1 MKIVFEANTPEEV
14 MRQVQKF
21 AALNGGNAV
30 LTAQPK
36 SEVRVPVDTMS
47 ADKTLTATEAQEE
60 PKAKRGRKAKEEAP
74 APVVEPVAPAPVE
87 TPAAAEP
94 EVAFAGAPTSPL
106 ADDKVFL
113 AEITKLVEAK
123 LLGYDAI
130 RGAMNAELKLA
141 EGEKGKITQ
150 IAVDRREA
158 FVAHL
163 KSLANTASVLA

>member
-1 MKIVFEANTPEEV
+1 MKIVFEANTPEGV
-14 MRQVQKF
+14 MKQIEAFVV
-21 AALNGGNAV
+21 LNGGNAA
-30 LTAQPK
+30 LTAQSK
-36 SEVRVPVDTMS
+36 GEVCVPVDAPT
-47 ADKTLTATEAQEE
+47 TEE

-87 TPAAAEP
+87 TPAAVEP

-113 AEITKLVEAK
+113 AEVTKLVEAK